1 MKIKAKFML
10 GLSIILMIFSL
21 LLNIMIRQVLL
32 SNMESSIRTSL
43 EEIMRSTREYVK
55 YRLAI
60 SSSFSDMDGFKR
72 DASYIAK
79 YVVLNNQCKCELLDM
94 KGTLIYSEG
103 NSSSEET
110 TSDNIKKAE
119 EGQAVVDLKYRG
131 SDARG
136 ILSFP
141 IYINSNYVG
150 IIVLDKSYS
159 DTYIAYKKTIQFI
172 TLGELLLFL
181 FIFVLTLFMTSKIT
195 KPITVLTKAV
205 KQVGQG
211 NYDVQ
216 LKVKGKDEIGI
227 LSKEF
232 INMKDKIN
240 EQIKT
245 IRLEKEKVEKLEK
258 GRRSFFNNVTHELK
272 TPLTAISGYAEML
285 REGIVE
291 DEEFRKR
298 ASERIY
304 LESERLHKLVL
315 ELISVAKGVSSLEEA
330 KKPIDMHKLLN
341 EICDDMNI
349 KARKYSMTINREI
362 ENGYIFGQTDRI
374 RQVIIN
380 IIDNAIKYSVNG
392 EFISVKTYVSE
403 GSYNIEV
410 ENKAEPIP
418 DEIFKNIFDPFVKRG
433 GDKEEQS
440 RGLGL
445 YICSEII
452 KEHGGMIN
460 LENGEI
466 IKTKVKLPSFGNKL
480 ETNE

>member
-1 MKIKAKFML
+1 MKIKVKFML
-10 GLSIILMIFSL
+10 GITIILMIFSL
-21 LLNIMIRQVLL
+21 LLNIMIRQVLI
-32 SNMESSIRTSL
+32 SNMENSIKTSL

-60 SSSFSDMDGFKR
+60 SNSFSDRDGFKH

-79 YVVLNNQCKCELLDM
+79 YVALNNESECKLLDM
-94 KGTLIYSEG
+94 QGSLIYSEG
-103 NSSSEET
+103 NSLSEEI

-119 EGQAVVDLKYRG
+119 KGQAVVDLKYSG
-131 SDARG
+131 SDAHG
-136 ILSFP
+136 ILAFP

-159 DTYIAYKKTIQFI
+159 DSYITYKKTIQFI
-172 TLGELLLFL
+172 TLGELLVFF
-181 FIFVLTLFMTSKIT
+181 FIFILTFIMTSKIT

-211 NYDVQ
+211 NYNVQ
-216 LKVKGKDEIGI
+216 LKAKGKDEIGI

-240 EQIKT
+240 EQIQT
-245 IRLEKEKVEKLEK
+245 IKLEKEKVEKLEK

-285 REGIVE
+285 LEGIVVDE
-291 DEEFRKR
+291 DFKR
-298 ASERIY
+298 RANERIY

-315 ELISVAKGVSSLEEA
+315 ELISVAKGISSLEEE

-349 KARKYSMTINREI
+349 KAGKYSMTINRKI
-362 ENGYIFGQTDRI
+362 EAGYIFGQPDRI

-392 EFISVKTYVSE
+392 EFIDLKAYISE
-403 GSYNIEV
+403 GNYNIEV

-433 GDKEEQS
+433 GNKEEQS

-452 KEHGGMIN
+452 KEHGGVIN

-466 IKTKVKLPSFGNKL
+466 IKTKVKIPSLGNNL
-480 ETNE
+480 ATN

>member
-1 MKIKAKFML
+1 MKIKVKFIL
-10 GLSIILMIFSL
+10 GITIILMIFSL
-21 LLNIMIRQVLL
+21 LLNIMIRQVLI
-32 SNMESSIRTSL
+32 SNMESSIKTSL
-43 EEIMRSTREYVK
+43 EGIMRSTREYVK

-60 SSSFSDMDGFKR
+60 TSSFSDKDGFKR

-79 YVVLNNQCKCELLDM
+79 YVVSNNQSKCKLLDM
-94 KGTLIYSEG
+94 KGSLIYSEEN
-103 NSSSEET
+103 NSPEEI

-119 EGQAVVDLKYRG
+119 KGQAVVDLKYRG
-131 SDARG
+131 NDAYG
-136 ILSFP
+136 ILAFP

-150 IIVLDKSYS
+150 IIVLEKSYS
-159 DTYIAYKKTIQFI
+159 DSYTTYKKTIQFI
-172 TLGELLLFL
+172 TLGEFLLFL
-181 FIFVLTLFMTSKIT
+181 FIFILTLFITSKIT
-195 KPITVLTKAV
+195 RPITVLTKAV

-211 NYDVQ
+211 NYNVQ

-240 EQIKT
+240 EQIQT
-245 IRLEKEKVEKLEK
+245 IKLEKEKVEKLEK

-298 ASERIY
+298 ANERIY

-315 ELISVAKGVSSLEEA
+315 ELINVAKGISSLEEE

-349 KARKYSMTINREI
+349 KARKYSMTINRKI
-362 ENGYIFGQTDRI
+362 ETGYIFGQTDRI

-392 EFISVKTYVSE
+392 EFISVKAHISE
-403 GSYNIEV
+403 GNYNIEV

-418 DEIFKNIFDPFVKRG
+418 DKILKNIFDPFVKSG
-433 GDKEEQS
+433 GVSEEQS

-452 KEHGGMIN
+452 KEHGGVIN
-460 LENGEI
+460 LENGKI
-466 IKTKVKLPSFGNKL
+466 IKANVKIPSIVNNL
-480 ETNE
+480 EIS

>member
-1 MKIKAKFML
+1 MKIKVKFML
-10 GLSIILMIFSL
+10 GITIILMIFSL
-21 LLNIMIRQVLL
+21 LLNIMIRQVLI
-32 SNMESSIRTSL
+32 SNMENSIKTSL

-60 SSSFSDMDGFKR
+60 SNSFSDRDGFKH

-79 YVVLNNQCKCELLDM
+79 YVALNNESECKLLDM
-94 KGTLIYSEG
+94 KGSLIYSERT
-103 NSSSEET
+103 SLSEEI

-119 EGQAVVDLKYRG
+119 KGQAVVDLKYSG
-131 SDARG
+131 SDAHG
-136 ILSFP
+136 ILAFP

-159 DTYIAYKKTIQFI
+159 DSYITYKKTIQFI
-172 TLGELLLFL
+172 TLGELLVFF
-181 FIFVLTLFMTSKIT
+181 FIFILTFIMTSKIT

-211 NYDVQ
+211 NYNVQ
-216 LKVKGKDEIGI
+216 LKAKGKDEIGI

-240 EQIKT
+240 EQIQT
-245 IRLEKEKVEKLEK
+245 IKLEKEKVEKLEK

-285 REGIVE
+285 LEGIVV
-291 DEEFRKR
+291 DEGFKR
-298 ASERIY
+298 RANERIY

-315 ELISVAKGVSSLEEA
+315 ELISVAKGISSLEEE
-330 KKPIDMHKLLN
+330 KKPIDMYKLLN

-349 KARKYSMTINREI
+349 KAGKYSMTINRKI
-362 ENGYIFGQTDRI
+362 EAGYIFGQPDRI

-392 EFISVKTYVSE
+392 EFISIKAYISE
-403 GSYNIEV
+403 GNYNIEV

-433 GDKEEQS
+433 GNKEEQS

-452 KEHGGMIN
+452 KEHGGVIN

-466 IKTKVKLPSFGNKL
+466 IKTKVKIPSLGNNL
-480 ETNE
+480 ATN

>member
-1 MKIKAKFML
+1 
-10 GLSIILMIFSL
+10 MIFSL
-21 LLNIMIRQVLL
+21 LLNILIRQAMI
-32 SNMESSIRTSL
+32 SNMESSIKTSL
-43 EEIMRSTREYVK
+43 EGIMRSTREYVK

-60 SSSFSDMDGFKR
+60 NPSFSDIDGFKH
-72 DASYIAK
+72 DASYIAN
-79 YVVLNNQCKCELLDM
+79 YVVLNYECKCELLDM
-94 KGTLIYSEG
+94 KGSLIYSEG
-103 NSSSEET
+103 KSSSEEI

-119 EGQAVVDLKYRG
+119 KGQAVVDLKYRG
-131 SDARG
+131 SDAHG
-136 ILSFP
+136 ILAFP

-159 DTYIAYKKTIQFI
+159 DSYITYKKTIQFI
-172 TLGELLLFL
+172 TLGEVVLLLFI
-181 FIFVLTLFMTSKIT
+181 FILTLFITSQIT
-195 KPITVLTKAV
+195 RPITILTKAV

-211 NYDVQ
+211 NYNVQ

-240 EQIKT
+240 DQIQT
-245 IRLEKEKVEKLEK
+245 IKLEKEKVEKLEK

-285 REGIVE
+285 LEGIVE

-298 ASERIY
+298 ANERIY

-315 ELISVAKGVSSLEEA
+315 ELISVAKGISSLEEE
-330 KKPIDMHKLLN
+330 KKPIDMYKLLN

-349 KARKYSMTINREI
+349 KARKYSMTINRRI
-362 ENGYIFGQTDRI
+362 EAGYIFGQTDRI

-392 EFISVKTYVSE
+392 EFIFVKTYISE
-403 GSYNIEV
+403 GNYNIEV

-452 KEHGGMIN
+452 KEHDGVIN

-466 IKTKVKLPSFGNKL
+466 IKIKVKIPSFGNKL
-480 ETNE
+480 EIN

>member
-1 MKIKAKFML
+1 
-10 GLSIILMIFSL
+10 MIFSL
-21 LLNIMIRQVLL
+21 LLNIMIRQVLI
-32 SNMESSIRTSL
+32 SNMENSIKTSL

-60 SSSFSDMDGFKR
+60 SNSFSDRDGFKH

-79 YVVLNNQCKCELLDM
+79 YVALNNESECKLLDM
-94 KGTLIYSEG
+94 QGSLIYSEG
-103 NSSSEET
+103 NSLSEEI

-119 EGQAVVDLKYRG
+119 KGQAVVDLKYSG
-131 SDARG
+131 SDAHG
-136 ILSFP
+136 ILAFP

-159 DTYIAYKKTIQFI
+159 DSYITYKKTIQFI
-172 TLGELLLFL
+172 TLGELLVFF
-181 FIFVLTLFMTSKIT
+181 FIFILTFIMTSKIT

-211 NYDVQ
+211 NYNVQ
-216 LKVKGKDEIGI
+216 LKAKGKDEIGI

-240 EQIKT
+240 EQIQT
-245 IRLEKEKVEKLEK
+245 IKLEKEKVEKLEK

-285 REGIVE
+285 LEGIVVDE
-291 DEEFRKR
+291 DFKR
-298 ASERIY
+298 RANERIY

-315 ELISVAKGVSSLEEA
+315 ELISVAKGISSLEEE

-349 KARKYSMTINREI
+349 KAGKYSMTINRKI
-362 ENGYIFGQTDRI
+362 EAGYIFGQPDRI

-392 EFISVKTYVSE
+392 EFIDLKAYISE
-403 GSYNIEV
+403 GNYNIEV

-433 GDKEEQS
+433 GNKEEQS

-452 KEHGGMIN
+452 KEHGGVIN

-466 IKTKVKLPSFGNKL
+466 IKTKVKIPSLGNNL
-480 ETNE
+480 ATN

>member
-1 MKIKAKFML
+1 
-10 GLSIILMIFSL
+10 MIFSL
-21 LLNIMIRQVLL
+21 LLNVLIRQALI
-32 SNMESSIRTSL
+32 SNMESSIKTSL

-60 SSSFSDMDGFKR
+60 NASFSDIDGFKR

-79 YVVLNNQCKCELLDM
+79 YVVLNNECKCELLDM
-94 KGTLIYSEG
+94 EGSLIYSEE
-103 NSSSEET
+103 NSSSEEI

-119 EGQAVVDLKYRG
+119 KGQAVVDLKYRG
-131 SDARG
+131 SDAHG
-136 ILSFP
+136 ILAFP

-150 IIVLDKSYS
+150 IIFLDKSYS
-159 DTYIAYKKTIQFI
+159 DSYIAYKKTIQFI
-172 TLGELLLFL
+172 TLGEFLLFL
-181 FIFVLTLFMTSKIT
+181 FIFILTLFITSKIT
-195 KPITVLTKAV
+195 RPITVLTKAV

-211 NYDVQ
+211 NYNVQ
-216 LKVKGKDEIGI
+216 LKVKSKDEVGI
-227 LSKEF
+227 LAKEF

-240 EQIKT
+240 EQIQT
-245 IRLEKEKVEKLEK
+245 IKLEKEKVEKLEK

-285 REGIVE
+285 LEGIVE
-291 DEEFRKR
+291 DEEFKKR
-298 ASERIY
+298 ANERIY

-315 ELISVAKGVSSLEEA
+315 ELISVAKGISSLEEE
-330 KKPIDMHKLLN
+330 KKSIDMHKLLN

-349 KARKYSMTINREI
+349 KARKYSMTINRKI
-362 ENGYIFGQTDRI
+362 EAGYIFGQNDRI

-392 EFISVKTYVSE
+392 EFISVKAYISE
-403 GSYNIEV
+403 GNYNIEV

-433 GDKEEQS
+433 GVKEEQS

-452 KEHGGMIN
+452 KEHDGVIN

-466 IKTKVKLPSFGNKL
+466 IKTKVKIPSVGNNL
-480 ETNE
+480 ATN